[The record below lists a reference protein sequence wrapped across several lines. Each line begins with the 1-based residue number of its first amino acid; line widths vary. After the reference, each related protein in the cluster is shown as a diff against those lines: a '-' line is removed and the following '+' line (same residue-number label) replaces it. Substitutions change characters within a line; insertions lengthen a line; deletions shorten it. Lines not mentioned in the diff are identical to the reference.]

1 MKAAM
6 VGHILLTKE
15 EKVSLQ
21 AGAVM
26 RDRRLSSSGRTTKIT
41 LARDHSLVPFL
52 VCSEA

>member
-6 VGHILLTKE
+6 AGHIFLTKE

-21 AGAVM
+21 AGAVV
-26 RDRRLSSSGRTTKIT
+26 RDRRLSKITKIT